1 MGKPILDVNSFFKIA
16 FDMRYLLFCLC
27 FLITFPLF
35 SQEAKPSDSSS
46 ASFMKTITLRSEKI
60 VSALQI
66 PDSVMRQRV
75 TAILVKQYADL
86 NKVYAD
92 RDNRVK
98 AIRSANA
105 EKKVADSM
113 AKTVEE
119 AFFLQAQQLHQP
131 FLKRLSTELSEEQ
144 VIKVKDGMTY
154 SVLPITY
161 KAYLEMIP
169 TLKQVEKDQIRTWL
183 TEARE
188 IAMDAES
195 SDKKHWWFGKY
206 KGRINNYLAAQG
218 YDLQKE
224 RKEWGERQKAEEEK
238 KKALQ

>member
-16 FDMRYLLFCLC
+16 FDMRYLLFCLY
-27 FLITFPLF
+27 FLTSLPLF

-66 PDSVMRQRV
+66 PDSARRQRV
-75 TAILVKQYADL
+75 TTILVKQYADL

-119 AFFLQAQQLHQP
+119 AFFVQAQQLHQP

-169 TLKQVEKDQIRTWL
+169 TLKQAEKDQIRTWL

-224 RKEWGERQKAEEEK
+224 RKEWGERQKTEEEK